1 MVQNNIIR
9 FENLWYLIA
18 TAMGT
23 KAGSFFLQIAG
34 EGI

>member
-18 TAMGT
+18 TAMAA
-23 KAGSFFLQIAG
+23 KAGTFFLPIAG